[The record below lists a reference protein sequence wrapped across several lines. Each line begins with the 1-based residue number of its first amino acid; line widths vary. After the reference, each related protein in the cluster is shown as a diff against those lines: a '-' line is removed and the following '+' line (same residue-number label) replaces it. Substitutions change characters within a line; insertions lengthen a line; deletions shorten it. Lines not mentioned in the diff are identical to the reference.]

1 MLNSIIVNR
10 APVPPGKRH
19 FWKSGVKS
27 TARQLPALQR
37 KPKRLQG
44 FPFIFLYHLFTDLVS
59 AAYVK
64 AVFLGREIQKRE
76 TILSFF
82 FFLQSLH
89 LCSLRPDVAA
99 TTSLPGGKAMRQRAP
114 SEMLKV
120 RVPTELLG
128 SCLSVL
134 VQMEFKFFVH
144 LVILLLIGIEGR

>member
-27 TARQLPALQR
+27 TARQLPALQQ

-44 FPFIFLYHLFTDLVS
+44 FPFIFLYHLFTDLAS
-59 AAYVK
+59 AANVK
-64 AVFLGREIQKRE
+64 AVFLGRVIQKRE
-76 TILSFF
+76 TILSL

-99 TTSLPGGKAMRQRAP
+99 TSSLPGGKAMRQRAP

-120 RVPTELLG
+120 RVPTGLLG

-144 LVILLLIGIEGR
+144 LVILLLIGIGGR